1 MRKHNVELLPNP
13 IDRRS
18 HWVKIAA
25 EYNKARGTNL
35 NHQSL
40 SKKLANMK
48 QRDRQKVMAEKKK
61 NFMGS
66 VPHDV
71 KRDYL
76 VTELEQFLEGYGSR
90 ASWLQSLEVKRGSM
104 RGFLFLV
111 RFVFVKFF

>member
-25 EYNKARGTNL
+25 EYNKACGTNL

-61 NFMGS
+61 NMVSIRFRKAS
-66 VPHDV
+66 TKIIV
-71 KRDYL
+71 KTDIYI
-76 VTELEQFLEGYGSR
+76 F
-90 ASWLQSLEVKRGSM
+90 
-104 RGFLFLV
+104 
-111 RFVFVKFF
+111 KFD